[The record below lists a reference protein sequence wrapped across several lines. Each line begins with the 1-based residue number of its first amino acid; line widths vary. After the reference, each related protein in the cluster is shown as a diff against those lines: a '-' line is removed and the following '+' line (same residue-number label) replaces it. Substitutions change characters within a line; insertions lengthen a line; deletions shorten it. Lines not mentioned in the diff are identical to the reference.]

1 MATDPDVYIAAIEAF
16 LASNIGVSS
25 IKHPDG
31 RTITLDRK
39 QALVELQYWT
49 NKKNATANSY
59 LVNRSRFGL
68 KGDA

>member
-1 MATDPDVYIAAIEAF
+1 MATDPDTYITAIETF

-39 QALVELQYWT
+39 QALTELQYWT
-49 NKKNATANSY
+49 NKKTATAGGY
-59 LVNRSRFGL
+59 TFNRSRFSL

>member
-1 MATDPDVYIAAIEAF
+1 MAKDPDEFIAAIETF
-16 LASNIGVSS
+16 LASNIGVTS

-39 QALVELQYWT
+39 QALAELQYWNT
-49 NKKNATANSY
+49 RKQSSSNSY
-59 LVNRSRFGL
+59 SLNRSRFGL

>member
-1 MATDPDVYIAAIEAF
+1 MATDPDVFIAAIEAF
-16 LASNIGVSS
+16 LASNVGVTS

-39 QALVELQYWT
+39 QALAELNYW
-49 NKKNATANSY
+49 NAKKNSASNSY
-59 LVNRSRFGL
+59 LLNRSRFGL